1 MKILTVV
8 GARPQFIKA
17 AVFSKAVKQNNKHQH
32 TKIDELIVN
41 TEQHFDS
48 DMSDI
53 FFNQLEIPTPKYS
66 CSTILKSEFEKNT
79 LSIKEE
85 KNLNIIPVPTSVMK
99 EPTNLLGNLS
109 SISFFFYITFIKHP
123 NNRID

>member
-1 MKILTVV
+1 MPLLVLLHL
-8 GARPQFIKA
+8 
-17 AVFSKAVKQNNKHQH
+17 VF
-32 TKIDELIVN
+32 LISFVLFSQEIVTN
-41 TEQHFDS
+41 IAIT
-48 DMSDI
+48 
-53 FFNQLEIPTPKYS
+53 NIPTPKYS

-123 NNRID
+123 NNRIY